1 VSFRE
6 VLRRVREV
14 TLGAYEHQDVPFEK
28 LVEEL
33 SPERDLGGSP
43 LFQVKILLENAS
55 AQNLNLPNLQV
66 RSFQSEHSIA
76 KLDLTLFLINA
87 PDAIR
92 GQLEYDTDV
101 FTRHGAERITE
112 QYKTL
117 LEQIC
122 ANPDLRLSQLS
133 VVPKARVK
141 ALAADFCET
150 LG

>member
-1 VSFRE
+1 
-6 VLRRVREV
+6 V

-76 KLDLTLFLINA
+76 KLDLTLFLI
-87 PDAIR
+87 DAASSIR
-92 GQLEYDTDV
+92 GQMEYSSDV
-101 FTRHGAERITE
+101 FDQDTIEDLI
-112 QYKTL
+112 YNYIDL
-117 LEQIC
+117 L
-122 ANPDLRLSQLS
+122 RQLS
-133 VVPKARVK
+133 ADPSRPVFGIAFTT
-141 ALAADFCET
+141 AAAEESFVGEFCQQSSFDM
-150 LG
+150 